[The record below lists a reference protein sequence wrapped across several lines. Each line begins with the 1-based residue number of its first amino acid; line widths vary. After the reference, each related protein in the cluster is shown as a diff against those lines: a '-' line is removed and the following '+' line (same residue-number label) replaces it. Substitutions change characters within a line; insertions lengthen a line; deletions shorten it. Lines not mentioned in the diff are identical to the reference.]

1 MAEGLVMYEKPKCL
15 DCKFFCADRTSRE
28 YAGRQLEG
36 KLEGGECRRHAPVV
50 VPTLIRSLEIDKIV
64 AHSFFPIVY
73 DDDYCGEFRARNDF

>member
-1 MAEGLVMYEKPKCL
+1 MYEKPKCL
-15 DCKFFCADRTSRE
+15 DCKFFCTDRTSRE

-36 KLEGGECRRHAPVV
+36 KLEGEADGECRRHAPVV

-73 DDDYCGEFRARNDF
+73 DDDYCGEFKSRIDW